1 VKEKAMS
8 MFRNP
13 ASKRSGLLLAAFA
26 AGALLAAASPG
37 AGAAGQATVTTAA
50 SPAAVE
56 INNFKFM
63 PATLTVV
70 AGTTV
75 TWTNDDTSPHTVTE
89 QNKVFHSAALDT
101 KDTFSYQFAAPGE
114 YVYHCSIHPMMV
126 GRIIVKP
133 AGKSS

>member
-1 VKEKAMS
+1 MS
-8 MFRNP
+8 TLRNP
-13 ASKRSGLLLAAFA
+13 ASKRSGLRLGAFA

-37 AGAAGQATVTTAA
+37 AGAAAQATVKTAA
-50 SPAAVE
+50 NPAAVE
-56 INNFKFM
+56 INNFKFV
-63 PATLTVV
+63 PATLTVI
-70 AGTTV
+70 AGTKV

-101 KDTFSYQFAAPGE
+101 KDTFTYQFAAPGE

-133 AGKSS
+133 AGRSS